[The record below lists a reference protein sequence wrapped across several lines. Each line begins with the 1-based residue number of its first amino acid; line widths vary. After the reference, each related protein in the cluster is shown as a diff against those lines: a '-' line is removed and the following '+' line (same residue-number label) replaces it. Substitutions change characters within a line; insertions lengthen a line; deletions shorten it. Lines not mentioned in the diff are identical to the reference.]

1 MNRFLYILKSLFAI
15 ALVIIFPLSL
25 LLVAYPK
32 LPAEILSA
40 GFYLFS
46 IAMCFLIW
54 KRKIKINWI
63 EFCAIFSLI
72 FYVQVIHVSLLA
84 QESDEHLFIVKL
96 FQKSLESDE
105 KVLVMFLQFIMIIY
119 ITLFIIKNTAEI
131 SEANS
136 RFSSDTMNTKFFNID
151 TKLTKKEITEKEAE
165 KLRQQVGAEADFY
178 SEQKESFAVL
188 FKCMEAFVVL
198 TCIHFALGIGMDI
211 FLRNELVR
219 TAIFSNIPSVVGISS
234 PFLVLYVVFGITV
247 GIKKPL

>member
-1 MNRFLYILKSLFAI
+1 MYRFLYILEVLFTI

-46 IAMCFLIW
+46 IAVCFLIW

-63 EFCAIFSLI
+63 KFCSILSLVL
-72 FYVQVIHVSLLA
+72 YVQLIHISLLA
-84 QESDEHLFIVKL
+84 QESDEHLFIVRL

-105 KVLVMFLQFIMIIY
+105 KISVMFSQFIMIIY
-119 ITLFIIKNTAEI
+119 IALFITKNTAEI

-136 RFSSDTMNTKFFNID
+136 RFSLDTMNTKFFDID
-151 TKLTKKEITEKEAE
+151 NKLTANEITKNEAA
-165 KLRQQVGAEADFY
+165 KLKNQVGTEADFY
-178 SEQKESFAVL
+178 SEQKECFAVL
-188 FKCMEAFVVL
+188 FKCMTAFVVL
-198 TCIHFALGIGMDI
+198 TCIHFALGIGMDV

-219 TAIFSNIPSVVGISS
+219 TAIFSNIPIVVGISF
-234 PFLVLYVVFGITV
+234 PFIVLYIVFGITV
-247 GIKKPL
+247 GIKKSL

>member
-32 LPAEILSA
+32 LPIEILSA
-40 GFYLFS
+40 GLYLFS
-46 IAMCFLIW
+46 LAVCFLIW
-54 KRKIKINWI
+54 ERKIKINRI

-72 FYVQVIHVSLLA
+72 FYVQLIHISLLA
-84 QESDEHLFIVKL
+84 QKSDEHLFIVRL

-105 KVLVMFLQFIMIIY
+105 KVLVMFLQFIMISY
-119 ITLFIIKNTAEI
+119 IALFIMKSTAEI

-136 RFSSDTMNTKFFNID
+136 RFSSNTMNTKFFNID
-151 TKLTKKEITEKEAE
+151 TKLTKKEITESEAE
-165 KLRQQVGAEADFY
+165 KQRQQVGAEADFY
-178 SEQKESFAVL
+178 SDQKECFAVL

-198 TCIHFALGIGMDI
+198 TCIHLASGIGMDI

-219 TAIFSNIPSVVGISS
+219 TAIFSNIPIVVGISS
-234 PFLVLYVVFGITV
+234 PFLVLYVVFGITTR
-247 GIKKPL
+247 LTSFS

>member
-32 LPAEILSA
+32 LPAEILSV

-46 IAMCFLIW
+46 IAMCFLIR

-63 EFCAIFSLI
+63 KFCSIVSLVL
-72 FYVQVIHVSLLA
+72 YVQVIHVSLLA
-84 QESDEHLFIVKL
+84 QELNEHLFIVKL
-96 FQKSLESDE
+96 FQQPLESDE
-105 KVLVMFLQFIMIIY
+105 KVLLMFLQFIMIIY

-151 TKLTKKEITEKEAE
+151 TKLTKKEITESEAE
-165 KLRQQVGAEADFY
+165 KQRQQVGAEADFY
-178 SEQKESFAVL
+178 SDQKECFAVL
-188 FKCMEAFVVL
+188 FKCITAFVVL
-198 TCIHFALGIGMDI
+198 TCIHLASGIGMDI
-211 FLRNELVR
+211 FLRNESVK
-219 TAIFSNIPSVVGISS
+219 TAIFSNIPIAIGISF
-234 PFLVLYVVFGITV
+234 PFIVLYVLFGISV
-247 GIKKPL
+247 GTKKSL

>member
-46 IAMCFLIW
+46 IAVCFLIRN
-54 KRKIKINWI
+54 RKTKINRI
-63 EFCAIFSLI
+63 EFCAIVSLVL
-72 FYVQVIHVSLLA
+72 YVQLIHISLLA
-84 QESDEHLFIVKL
+84 QKSDEHLFIVRL
-96 FQKSLESDE
+96 FQQPLESDE
-105 KVLVMFLQFIMIIY
+105 KVLVLFLQFIMIIY
-119 ITLFIIKNTAEI
+119 IALFIMKNTAEI

-136 RFSSDTMNTKFFNID
+136 RFSLDTMNTKFFDID
-151 TKLTKKEITEKEAE
+151 NKLTANEITENEAT
-165 KLRQQVGAEADFY
+165 KLKNQVGTEADFY
-178 SEQKESFAVL
+178 SEQKECFAVL
-188 FKCMEAFVVL
+188 FKCMTAFVVL
-198 TCIHFALGIGMDI
+198 TCIHLASGIGMDI

>member
-32 LPAEILSA
+32 LPAEILSV

-63 EFCAIFSLI
+63 KFCSIVSLVL
-72 FYVQVIHVSLLA
+72 YVQVIHVSLLA
-84 QESDEHLFIVKL
+84 QELNEHLFIVKL
-96 FQKSLESDE
+96 FQQPLESDE
-105 KVLVMFLQFIMIIY
+105 KVLLMFLQFIMIIY
-119 ITLFIIKNTAEI
+119 IALFIIKNTAEI

-151 TKLTKKEITEKEAE
+151 TKLTKKEITEREAE
-165 KLRQQVGAEADFY
+165 KQRQQVGAEADFY
-178 SEQKESFAVL
+178 SDQKECFAVL
-188 FKCMEAFVVL
+188 FKCITAFVVL
-198 TCIHFALGIGMDI
+198 TCIHLASGIGMDI
-211 FLRNELVR
+211 FLRNESVK
-219 TAIFSNIPSVVGISS
+219 TAIFSNIPIVVGISF
-234 PFLVLYVVFGITV
+234 PFIVLYVVFGITV
-247 GIKKPL
+247 GIKKSL

>member
-32 LPAEILSA
+32 LPAEILSV

-63 EFCAIFSLI
+63 KFCSIVSLVL
-72 FYVQVIHVSLLA
+72 YVQVIHVSLLA
-84 QESDEHLFIVKL
+84 QELNEHLFIVKL
-96 FQKSLESDE
+96 FQQPLESDE
-105 KVLVMFLQFIMIIY
+105 KVLLMFLQFIMIIY

-151 TKLTKKEITEKEAE
+151 TKLTKKEITESEAE
-165 KLRQQVGAEADFY
+165 KQRQQVGAEADFY
-178 SEQKESFAVL
+178 SDQKECFAVL
-188 FKCMEAFVVL
+188 FKCITAFVVL
-198 TCIHFALGIGMDI
+198 TCIHLASGIGMDI
-211 FLRNELVR
+211 FLRNESVK
-219 TAIFSNIPSVVGISS
+219 TAIFSNIPIAIGISL
-234 PFLVLYVVFGITV
+234 PLIVLYVLFGISV
-247 GIKKPL
+247 GTKKSL

>member
-32 LPAEILSA
+32 LPIEILSA
-40 GFYLFS
+40 GLYLFS
-46 IAMCFLIW
+46 LAVCFLIW
-54 KRKIKINWI
+54 ERKIKINRI
-63 EFCAIFSLI
+63 EFCTIFSLI
-72 FYVQVIHVSLLA
+72 LYVQVIHISLLA
-84 QESDEHLFIVKL
+84 QKSDDHLFIVRL

-105 KVLVMFLQFIMIIY
+105 KVLVMFLQFIMISY
-119 ITLFIIKNTAEI
+119 IALFIMKSTAEI

-136 RFSSDTMNTKFFNID
+136 RFSSNTMNTKFFNID
-151 TKLTKKEITEKEAE
+151 TKLTKKEITESEAE
-165 KLRQQVGAEADFY
+165 KQRQQVGAEADFY
-178 SEQKESFAVL
+178 SDQKECFAVL

-198 TCIHFALGIGMDI
+198 TCIHLASGIGMDI

>member
-1 MNRFLYILKSLFAI
+1 MNRFLYILKSLFTI

-32 LPAEILSA
+32 LPIEILSA
-40 GFYLFS
+40 GLYLFS
-46 IAMCFLIW
+46 LAVCFLIW
-54 KRKIKINWI
+54 ERKIKINRI
-63 EFCAIFSLI
+63 EFCTIFSLI
-72 FYVQVIHVSLLA
+72 LYVQVIHISLLA
-84 QESDEHLFIVKL
+84 QKSDDHLFIVRL

-105 KVLVMFLQFIMIIY
+105 KVLVMFLQFIMISY
-119 ITLFIIKNTAEI
+119 IALFIMKSTAEI

-136 RFSSDTMNTKFFNID
+136 RFSSNTMNTKFFNID
-151 TKLTKKEITEKEAE
+151 TKLTKKEITESEAE
-165 KLRQQVGAEADFY
+165 KQRQQVGAEADFY
-178 SEQKESFAVL
+178 SDQKECFAVL

-198 TCIHFALGIGMDI
+198 TCIHLASGIGMDI

>member
-46 IAMCFLIW
+46 IAVCFLIW
-54 KRKIKINWI
+54 ERKIKINRI
-63 EFCAIFSLI
+63 EFCTIFSLI
-72 FYVQVIHVSLLA
+72 LYVQVIHISLLA
-84 QESDEHLFIVKL
+84 QKSDEHLFIVRL
-96 FQKSLESDE
+96 FQQPLESDE
-105 KVLVMFLQFIMIIY
+105 KVLVLFLQFIMIIY
-119 ITLFIIKNTAEI
+119 IALFIMKNTAEI

-136 RFSSDTMNTKFFNID
+136 RFSLDTMNTKFFDID
-151 TKLTKKEITEKEAE
+151 NKLTANEITENEAT
-165 KLRQQVGAEADFY
+165 KLKNQVGTEADFY
-178 SEQKESFAVL
+178 SEQKECFAVL
-188 FKCMEAFVVL
+188 FKCMTAFVVL
-198 TCIHFALGIGMDI
+198 TCIHLASGIGMDI

>member
-1 MNRFLYILKSLFAI
+1 MNRFLYILKSLFTI

-63 EFCAIFSLI
+63 KFCSIISLVL
-72 FYVQVIHVSLLA
+72 YVQVIHVSLLA

-96 FQKSLESDE
+96 FQQPLESDE
-105 KVLVMFLQFIMIIY
+105 KVLLMFLQFIMIIY
-119 ITLFIIKNTAEI
+119 ITLFIMKNTAEI

-136 RFSSDTMNTKFFNID
+136 RFSSDTMNTKFFDID
-151 TKLTKKEITEKEAE
+151 TKLTKKEITESEAE
-165 KLRQQVGAEADFY
+165 KQRQQVGAEADFY
-178 SEQKESFAVL
+178 SDQKECFAVL
-188 FKCMEAFVVL
+188 FKCMTAFVVL
-198 TCIHFALGIGMDI
+198 TCIHLASGIGMDI
-211 FLRNELVR
+211 FLRNESVK
-219 TAIFSNIPSVVGISS
+219 TAIFSNIPIVVGISF
-234 PFLVLYVVFGITV
+234 PFIVLYVVFGITV
-247 GIKKPL
+247 GIKKSL

>member
-1 MNRFLYILKSLFAI
+1 MKRFLYVLEVLFAI

-32 LPAEILSA
+32 LPIEILSA

-63 EFCAIFSLI
+63 KFCSIVSLVL
-72 FYVQVIHVSLLA
+72 YVQVIHVSLLA
-84 QESDEHLFIVKL
+84 QKSEEYLFIVRL
-96 FQKSLESDE
+96 FQQPLESDE
-105 KVLVMFLQFIMIIY
+105 KVLVLFLQFIMIIY
-119 ITLFIIKNTAEI
+119 IALFIMKNTAEI

-136 RFSSDTMNTKFFNID
+136 RFSLDTMNTKFFDID
-151 TKLTKKEITEKEAE
+151 NKLTANEITKNEAA
-165 KLRQQVGAEADFY
+165 KLKNQVGTEADFY
-178 SEQKESFAVL
+178 SEHKECFAVL

-211 FLRNELVR
+211 FLRNELVK
-219 TAIFSNIPSVVGISS
+219 TAIFSNIPIVVGISS
-234 PFLVLYVVFGITV
+234 PFIVLYVVFGITV
-247 GIKKPL
+247 GIKKSL